1 MRGEQSATKR
11 ADVRVRAG
19 SFMLP
24 LDALLIAAAYF
35 LVLIL
40 RFNGA
45 VPNTVMDSFVHL
57 LPIAIVVHIAAN
69 WRAGLYRRV
78 WRHASLAEVRLVF
91 VAGFGSG
98 VVLFA
103 ASFATERPV
112 LRSLIVLGAIVVS
125 LFLGGVRL
133 FRPVS

>member
-1 MRGEQSATKR
+1 
-11 ADVRVRAG
+11 
-19 SFMLP
+19 MLP
-24 LDALLIAAAYF
+24 LDVLLVVAAYF
-35 LVLIL
+35 LVLVV
-40 RFNGA
+40 RFNGL
-45 VPNTVMDSFVHL
+45 VPNRVMDSFVHL
-57 LPIAIVVHIAAN
+57 LPIAVVVHVAAN

-103 ASFATERPV
+103 ASFATETMP
-112 LRSLIVLGAIVVS
+112 RSLIVLGAIVVS

>member
-1 MRGEQSATKR
+1 MSQT
-11 ADVRVRAG
+11 DVRVRAG
-19 SFMLP
+19 RFMLP
-24 LDALLIAAAYF
+24 LDVFLVVAAYS

-45 VPNTVMDSFVHL
+45 VPNRVWDSFVHL
-57 LPIAIVVHIAAN
+57 LPIAIVVHVAAN
-69 WRAGLYRRV
+69 WLAGLYGRV

-91 VAGFGSG
+91 VASFGSG

-103 ASFATERPV
+103 ASFAPETPMP
-112 LRSLIVLGAIVVS
+112 RSLIVLGPIVVS

-133 FRPVS
+133 FRPVA

>member
-1 MRGEQSATKR
+1 
-11 ADVRVRAG
+11 
-19 SFMLP
+19 MLP

-40 RFNGA
+40 RFNGE
-45 VPNTVMDSFVHL
+45 VPNRVWDSFVHL
-57 LPIAIVVHIAAN
+57 LPIAIVVHVAAN
-69 WRAGLYRRV
+69 WGAGLYRRV
-78 WRHASLAEVRLVF
+78 WRHANLAEVRLAF
-91 VAGFGSG
+91 VAGFGAG

-103 ASFATERPV
+103 ASFATETVP
-112 LRSLIVLGAIVVS
+112 RSVVVLGPIVVS

>member
-1 MRGEQSATKR
+1 MRGEQSEMSHAN
-11 ADVRVRAG
+11 ARVRAG
-19 SFMLP
+19 RFMLP
-24 LDALLIAAAYF
+24 LDVLLVVAAYF
-35 LVLIL
+35 LVLVV
-40 RFNGA
+40 RFNGL
-45 VPNTVMDSFVHL
+45 VPNRVMDSFVHL
-57 LPIAIVVHIAAN
+57 LPIAVVVHVAAN

-112 LRSLIVLGAIVVS
+112 PRSLIVLGPIVVS